1 LAKPPA
7 FSPPKYAVWVDS
19 LWLLALVI
27 SLIGAMLVT
36 LEQRFVRQY
45 VILTQNKDYS
55 PETRAWFHAKVAD
68 GGMLNE
74 AENSYL
80 FCLHLSLALFAAGLL
95 IYFFDINRATFGA
108 VVWFIAITT
117 VAYAL
122 FSVLPIYSRNF
133 LGITPFSPMPS
144 PGYTSKIFGEN
155 GVIEQRGYLAALYA
169 IAQVFS
175 LIKPLHGL
183 SIMTRKHHRALS
195 DRCRVGIV
203 EGNAKWLKEEA
214 LKPSSKNRC

>member
-1 LAKPPA
+1 M
-7 FSPPKYAVWVDS
+7 DS

-45 VILTQNKDYS
+45 VILTQDKNYS
-55 PETRAWFHAKVAD
+55 PETRARFHAKVAD

-80 FCLHLSLALFAAGLL
+80 FCLHLSLLFAAGLL

-144 PGYTSKIFGEN
+144 PRYTSKIIGEN
-155 GVIEQRGYLAALYA
+155 GG
-169 IAQVFS
+169 
-175 LIKPLHGL
+175 
-183 SIMTRKHHRALS
+183 
-195 DRCRVGIV
+195 
-203 EGNAKWLKEEA
+203 
-214 LKPSSKNRC
+214 

>member
-1 LAKPPA
+1 LLAVTIPDLKPSSQDTSAFYLENIYQLFSNQSISNGSIPSTLAKPPA
-7 FSPPKYAVWVDS
+7 FSPPKYAVWVNS

-27 SLIGAMLVT
+27 SLTGAMLVT

-55 PETRAWFHAKVAD
+55 LETRAMVHAKVAE

-80 FCLHLSLALFAAGLL
+80 FCLHLSLLLFAAGLL
-95 IYFFDINRATFGA
+95 IYFFNINRATFGA

-122 FSVLPIYSRNF
+122 FSVLPIYARNF
-133 LGITPFSPMPS
+133 LGVT
-144 PGYTSKIFGEN
+144 
-155 GVIEQRGYLAALYA
+155 
-169 IAQVFS
+169 VFS
-175 LIKPLHGL
+175 NDFAGIPRC
-183 SIMTRKHHRALS
+183 SICNSSSLLDKTPPRPFHY
-195 DRCRVGIV
+195 DQ
-203 EGNAKWLKEEA
+203 NA
-214 LKPSSKNRC
+214 PS